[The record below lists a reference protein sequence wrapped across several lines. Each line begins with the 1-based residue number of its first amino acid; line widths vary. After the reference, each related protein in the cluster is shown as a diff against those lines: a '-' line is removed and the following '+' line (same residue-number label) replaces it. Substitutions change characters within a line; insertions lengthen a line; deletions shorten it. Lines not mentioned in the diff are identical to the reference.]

1 MRNLPS
7 RPELAAKTVKKL
19 QAKTQ
24 VILNA
29 NEGEPRKKV
38 ARKLF
43 DQARQT
49 DWFEPVV
56 NALKSISGI
65 GELCM
70 YCSANEPSQVEH
82 YRPLAVFPGKAMT
95 YENYLWCCDIC
106 NRNYKGQRFPPD
118 TGPGAQILNPIDDN
132 VWHYFFLDERFG
144 RLIQCVDPDT
154 AEALPRAVSTCSVV
168 GIDRETL
175 QIRRQHR
182 YASLRRDVEQT
193 LADMTKGTVST
204 ADAQRRLTEWRS
216 APFQADVADYFLN
229 GPGRAIE
236 PFRSLLEA
244 VGDVSAAKHAYP
256 G

>member
-1 MRNLPS
+1 MRNLSS
-7 RPELAAKTVKKL
+7 RPELAAKTVEKL
-19 QAKTQ
+19 EAKTQ

-29 NEGEPRKKV
+29 NAGEPRKKV

-43 DQARQT
+43 KQTRRT

-56 NALKSISGI
+56 SALRSISGV
-65 GELCM
+65 GGLCM

-82 YRPLAVFPGKAMT
+82 YRPLAVFPEKAMT

-106 NRNYKGQRFPPD
+106 NRSYKGQRFPPD
-118 TGPGAQILNPIDDN
+118 TEPGAEILNPIDDN
-132 VWHYFFLDERFG
+132 VWHYFFLDETFG
-144 RLIQCVDPDT
+144 RILQRVDPDT
-154 AEALPRAVSTCSVV
+154 TEALPRAVSTCSVV

-182 YASLRRDVEQT
+182 YASLRREVERT
-193 LADMTKGTVST
+193 LADVTTGTVSP
-204 ADAQRRLTEWRS
+204 ADAQQRLTEWRS

-229 GPGRAIE
+229 GPGRTIE

-244 VGDVSAAKHAYP
+244 VGDLATA
-256 G
+256 